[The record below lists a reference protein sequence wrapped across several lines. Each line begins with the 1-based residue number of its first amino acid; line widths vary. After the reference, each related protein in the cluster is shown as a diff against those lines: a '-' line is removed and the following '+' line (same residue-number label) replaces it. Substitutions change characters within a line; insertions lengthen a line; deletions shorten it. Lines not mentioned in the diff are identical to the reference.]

1 MCCPATPAKLPERLG
16 GSTARP
22 RLSFPALRSP
32 TPLPAWQRLRPARPA
47 TFTDALQ
54 RQGILR
60 HAQNSPCGAGGS
72 LCHCGDLG
80 SSPSPLTGWSAS
92 ARVNCR
98 QGTAAPPS
106 PAAGA
111 GLWSEMSRQRPRES
125 GQPTHRPD
133 SRPVGQ
139 RSPPRF
145 RQIAAIPAK
154 TAVLHAA
161 TRPLVSRR
169 GRASSSGPDLGRQP
183 GDAAGEPRAQQDLGG
198 SRRNRRN
205 AGGCEAAVS
214 PPPRARCRPRRAATG
229 GAVAAARS
237 RLPGHAPPSQ
247 PTHRALQ
254 GTALDPPLPSGRPPP
269 PGALSKASFPAL

>member
-183 GDAAGEPRAQQDLGG
+183 GDAAGEPRAQDKI
-198 SRRNRRN
+198 SRRN
-205 AGGCEAAVS
+205 AGGGRAAVS
-214 PPPRARCRPRRAATG
+214 PPPRARCRPRRATRGQPRGSGCPVVLPLAAHSSGFAVDGTG
-229 GAVAAARS
+229 PPRFTVVA
-237 RLPGHAPPSQ
+237 
-247 PTHRALQ
+247 
-254 GTALDPPLPSGRPPP
+254 PPP
-269 PGALSKASFPAL
+269 PRPFQGLLPRPMRRALLFL